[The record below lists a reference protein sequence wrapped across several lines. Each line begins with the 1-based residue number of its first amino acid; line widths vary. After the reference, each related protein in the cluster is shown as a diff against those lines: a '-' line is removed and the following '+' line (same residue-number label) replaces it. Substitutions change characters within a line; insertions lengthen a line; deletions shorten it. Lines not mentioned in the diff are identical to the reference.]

1 MVFDPANSLPYLVS
15 GIFTSIGL
23 IVLIISYIKG
33 IKRIKNWIIAISFH
47 NLSLYVRFVDN
58 GFYNDKYSI
67 IHILLSGVALPI
79 FIYISLNYYLA
90 EFPQNQK
97 NERKKLIKYVIF
109 SIAIVLIYILIL
121 NLISDEIPDITTII
135 LYPIFMGLIFANQL
149 HFRLSKEKQ
158 TPTHLSMVIILMLI
172 GLDIFLT
179 ILDAF
184 IPHEIINFRRLFE
197 IGVGIGILFFGFNIF
212 FENKLLDYY
221 TKLKQQNQLLKQT
234 QDQLISQTQL
244 SSIQIIAG
252 GFAHDFNNILTSI
265 IGNISLI
272 EDYPIFQ
279 EEGKEFIDDLTAASF
294 QAKNMVNQL
303 LVFSKGEEF
312 LNKEIIEFTDIIEIT
327 TKFTMRGRKSRPIF
341 DIDKDLWS
349 IYGDPIQIS
358 QIIQNLVI
366 NADQAMSEGGII
378 ELKAHNVELEVN
390 NQFQLN
396 PGKYIHFCIIDSGL
410 GIPQNIQEKIFSPF
424 FTTKREGKGFGLS
437 ICKKIIEDHNGYMGF
452 HTTIGKG
459 TEFYFYAPA
468 KEKIT
473 QESKKQDSLKE
484 QFSGSALILDDNFL
498 VLRVIENL
506 FKILGMTAISSSES
520 TTFLSTYK
528 NIIERGED
536 VDLLIVDLTLP
547 GDFGGK
553 AIIEKIR
560 DINPNAYVVV
570 SSGYSDDFVMKN
582 YRDYGFNDFL
592 RKPFNKEELVKVLK
606 KCFEKKSR

>member
-1 MVFDPANSLPYLVS
+1 MKEKIRIGVIGCGRISLAHREACKNLIDEVKIEAIADINNENLSRFTEGYRVPH
-15 GIFTSIGL
+15 IFNDYRKVLQDDNVDAVIVCVPHDLHEKITIDAL
-23 IVLIISYIKG
+23 EMKKHVLI
-33 IKRIKNWIIAISFH
+33 
-47 NLSLYVRFVDN
+47 
-58 GFYNDKYSI
+58 
-67 IHILLSGVALPI
+67 
-79 FIYISLNYYLA
+79 
-90 EFPQNQK
+90 
-97 NERKKLIKYVIF
+97 
-109 SIAIVLIYILIL
+109 
-121 NLISDEIPDITTII
+121 
-135 LYPIFMGLIFANQL
+135 
-149 HFRLSKEKQ
+149 EK
-158 TPTHLSMVIILMLI
+158 PM
-172 GLDIFLT
+172 
-179 ILDAF
+179 A
-184 IPHEIINFRRLFE
+184 
-197 IGVGIGILFFGFNIF
+197 
-212 FENKLLDYY
+212 LDY
-221 TKLKQQNQLLKQT
+221 T
-234 QDQLISQTQL
+234 
-244 SSIQIIAG
+244 
-252 GFAHDFNNILTSI
+252 
-265 IGNISLI
+265 
-272 EDYPIFQ
+272 
-279 EEGKEFIDDLTAASF
+279 

-520 TTFLSTYK
+520 STFLSTYK

-560 DINPNAYVVV
+560 NINPNAYVVV

-582 YRDYGFNDFL
+582 YRNYGFNDFL